1 MKQFDK
7 KHMAFHILVAL
18 YFIWAF
24 VFAIL
29 LAMAIS
35 NAVGAQ
41 YPAMARIFPMWIFMN
56 LLMGSALF
64 VVIRLFR
71 TRDVINKAI
80 FFSYIALAAG
90 ALGVMLFI
98 AGNA

>member
-1 MKQFDK
+1 MKRFDL
-7 KHMAFHILVAL
+7 KHTAFHILVAL

-35 NAVGAQ
+35 NAIGTRDLALSHV
-41 YPAMARIFPMWIFMN
+41 FLVWILTN

-71 TRDVINKAI
+71 NRTPLSNAI
-80 FFSYIALAAG
+80 LFSYIALGAA
-90 ALGVMLFI
+90 ALGVMLFVSVK
-98 AGNA
+98 A